1 MEEIIFEERY
11 IFALKRISM
20 RREIFFYILR
30 NISLI
35 RGAFY
40 FIEEEIN
47 EKTEL
52 VHRGIY
58 KQESNCYSLKLTLTK
73 EIL

>member
-30 NISLI
+30 NISLR

-40 FIEEEIN
+40 ALRKKLMRRLNLYTEEYIN
-47 EKTEL
+47 KK
-52 VHRGIY
+52 VIAIH
-58 KQESNCYSLKLTLTK
+58 
-73 EIL
+73 